1 MTAATPATDR
11 VVICVFDGLR
21 PDFVTPELMPNLA
34 RFSTQG
40 TWFREARSVF
50 PSMTRVA
57 TTSIATGA
65 PPNVHGV
72 VGNAFLFPQASRD
85 HVLDM
90 SRADDIALAETATGG
105 RLVGVETFGDVLARA
120 GKRLAV
126 VHTGTAGSAYL
137 INPRVRANGHWTF
150 SILGRDHTQTPEAVD
165 EVVAR
170 FGPLPPR
177 TLPRFEETDYAEQV
191 FREHVL
197 AQLKPDV
204 ALIWFNEPDTS
215 FHYRFLGSPE
225 TLDVLKAVDAAFGRI
240 LAWIDAQP
248 DAAGYTVIAASD
260 HGQISMNETL
270 PLSDLLKEQGHA
282 GRRAAERTLAGASFA
297 MTGGNMGEI
306 RILEGG
312 TARRDAIAEWLQEQ
326 DFLGLLFSAARND
339 VEGVVPGSLSL
350 SLVDLDHDRA
360 AGSRLRPAL
369 RGDERRLWQSWPRP
383 DDAGRRAA
391 RGRHAWRAQSLRAQ
405 YGDAGAG
412 RALRGRHA
420 RRSSGRHHRYR
431 SDDPRRPWARP
442 GSDDDGPVLGAA
454 DRSPCRSAPFR
465 DGRAQF
471 PASADP
477 RGPRAIPHHSWRPP
491 RLRTAVFLWKR
502 AVIPGRGAAAS
513 PEMLSRVTIAAFC
526 SRGDAARRASD
537 RTSRSLPVR
546 QRATLVGAFE
556 ADCRMRSSTIPDA
569 RPSPSP
575 AAFTRTS

>member
-1 MTAATPATDR
+1 
-11 VVICVFDGLR
+11 
-21 PDFVTPELMPNLA
+21 
-34 RFSTQG
+34 
-40 TWFREARSVF
+40 
-50 PSMTRVA
+50 MTRVA
-57 TTSIATGA
+57 TTSIATGT

-90 SRADDIALAETATGG
+90 GRADDIALAEAATGG
-105 RLVGVETFGDVLARA
+105 RLVEVETFGDVLARA

-197 AQLKPDV
+197 ELLKPDV

-225 TLDVLKAVDAAFGRI
+225 TLDVLKAVDASFGRI

-260 HGQISMNETL
+260 HGQISMNKTL
-270 PLSDLLKEQGHA
+270 PLSDLLKQQGHA

-326 DFLGLLFSAARND
+326 DFLGLLFSAAHND

-360 AGSRLRPAL
+360 ADLVYVLRSEETDDAYGNPGLGRMTQGDVPLGGGMHGGLNRYELNTVMLARGARFAAGTRDDRPAGIIDIAPTILAALGLAPAATMTGQSLTQPVEAPVDPL
-369 RGDERRLWQSWPRP
+369 RFETGARNFRQVLT
-383 DDAGRRAA
+383 RAD
-391 RGRHAWRAQSLRAQ
+391 RAQSRIIL
-405 YGDAGAG
+405 GG
-412 RALRGRHA
+412 R
-420 RRSSGRHHRYR
+420 
-431 SDDPRRPWARP
+431 
-442 GSDDDGPVLGAA
+442 
-454 DRSPCRSAPFR
+454 R
-465 DGRAQF
+465 D
-471 PASADP
+471 
-477 RGPRAIPHHSWRPP
+477 
-491 RLRTAVFLWKR
+491 
-502 AVIPGRGAAAS
+502 
-513 PEMLSRVTIAAFC
+513 
-526 SRGDAARRASD
+526 
-537 RTSRSLPVR
+537 
-546 QRATLVGAFE
+546 
-556 ADCRMRSSTIPDA
+556 
-569 RPSPSP
+569 
-575 AAFTRTS
+575 